1 MSDWLKR
8 DDDPAYR
15 NCGDKLLAHFLNGLI
30 VDRRG
35 PRDGPPAPVESRL
48 NNNLIL
54 KKLKIA
60 MAFTSDEML
69 EVLRLSGTEL
79 SAHELSAFFRKPG
92 HKHHRKCM
100 DQVLRNFLAGL
111 QMRFRPQAPVHEPSY

>member
-1 MSDWLKR
+1 M
-8 DDDPAYR
+8 
-15 NCGDKLLAHFLNGLI
+15 
-30 VDRRG
+30 
-35 PRDGPPAPVESRL
+35 ESRL

-79 SAHELSAFFRKPG
+79 SAHELSASFRKPG

-111 QMRFRPQAPVHEPSY
+111 QMRFRPQAPAHEPSY